1 MPAIRQLSRWLLGR
15 ILPTTE
21 SWSEMAVLF
30 TDHDGIIPVNRSCF
44 SKNGV
49 TDVLSL
55 TYTPATGNPGR
66 FSGEIVVNAEM
77 ALEKGP
83 SHDGC
88 THELALYIAH
98 GIHHL
103 AGASDRTPALRS
115 KMLRQ
120 ERAWV
125 REAAQNGL
133 LEKLDSPIHPC
144 TRRAGKKL
152 P

>member
-1 MPAIRQLSRWLLGR
+1 MPALRHLSRWLLER
-15 ILPTTE
+15 ILPAAE
-21 SWSEMAVLF
+21 SWSEIAVLF
-30 TDHDGIIPVNRSCF
+30 TDHNGIIPVNRSCF
-44 SKNGV
+44 SKNSV
-49 TDVLSL
+49 TDVISL
-55 TYTPATGNPGR
+55 TYEPAPGNPGR
-66 FSGEIVVNAEM
+66 YSGEIIVNAEM
-77 ALEKGP
+77 ALEEGP

-120 ERAWV
+120 DRAWI
-125 REAAQNGL
+125 REAAKNRL
-133 LEKLDSPIHPC
+133 LEILAQPVLPRS
-144 TRRAGKKL
+144 RRAGKNL